1 MLLGA
6 IENVAASPSRRGRYF
21 PSRARGGSRAL
32 IFAEYFPP
40 YMGSDRRLFDL
51 ISNIDEWQVDVA
63 VVPPLRVLICG
74 EGTEEALRL
83 RLEYHSGSAANV
95 AERCLDDREVCYL
108 KLTASLRRLW
118 SFGCSPLAYACTVP
132 NLVMQAVKL
141 IRRSK
146 PDVVVAGHP
155 SYLCGLVAVLSARI
169 AGVPVLLD
177 YPDAWTPLAIETAGL
192 RPLGLTAR
200 ILYALEAFIAG
211 QADRITSITA
221 ELADY
226 VRNTMKAEAPIT
238 IVGNGGD
245 ERTFAWDTPAA
256 DRMAFNIPSDHT
268 VVVYSGRLECWSGAA
283 ALVEAVKLVVR
294 RRQKT
299 TFLIIGDGN
308 AAQALRQAIRAE
320 ELEAHVVF
328 LGYRPFAEMPSL
340 IALAD
345 LAIIPFPRT
354 PTTNVCAPI
363 KLYEYMLMKKAIIT
377 TELRGIRESVSEDH
391 VHFIADL
398 EPQTLAGAILEL
410 FENADRRKDLANRA
424 YELATARLTWRS
436 IAMQFSGEM
445 RRTVDALPASR
456 RERAAAVR
464 LHATVK

>member
-1 MLLGA
+1 LLGA
-6 IENVAASPSRRGRYF
+6 IENVAAFPSRRGYRSS
-21 PSRARGGSRAL
+21 SRARGGSRAL
-32 IFAEYFPP
+32 VFAEYFPP

-51 ISNIDEWQVDVA
+51 MSNIQEWQVDVA

-83 RLEYHSGSAANV
+83 RLEYHSGSAVTVPESCA
-95 AERCLDDREVCYL
+95 RDRDVYYL

-118 SFGCSPLAYACTVP
+118 NVGFSPLAFACTVP
-132 NLVMQAVKL
+132 NLIIQAVKL

-155 SYLCGLVAVLSARI
+155 SYLCGLVAVLAARL

-245 ERTFAWDTPAA
+245 DGVFVWDTPPA
-256 DRMAFNIPSDHT
+256 DRASFNIPSDHT
-268 VVVYSGRLECWSGAA
+268 VVVYSGRLESWSGAA
-283 ALVEAVKLVVR
+283 ALVETVKLVVA

-308 AAQALRQAIRAE
+308 AAQTLRQAVRAE

-328 LGYRPFAEMPSL
+328 LGYRPFAEMPQL

-354 PTTNVCAPI
+354 PTTDVCAPI

-377 TELRGIRESVSEDH
+377 TELRGIRESVSEEH
-391 VHFIADL
+391 VHFISDL
-398 EPQTLAGAILEL
+398 EAQTLAGAILEL
-410 FENADRRKDLANRA
+410 VDDTDRRRDLAHRA

-436 IAMQFSGEM
+436 IAVEFSAEM
-445 RRTVDALPASR
+445 RKTVDGLPAPR
-456 RERAAAVR
+456 RERAAALR
-464 LHATVK
+464 RHATVE